1 MQIRIDCRNEEEW
14 LAERYNHIGGS
25 DCAALLGI
33 SKWKSNVDLYREK
46 VGAVRRVVTNEAIEL
61 GKRAEPALRE
71 LYSAYNPEMTVD
83 YHQYTVI
90 YQEELPFIASTLD
103 GELTDGFDRKGI
115 LEIKTALL
123 SKRSQWDEWDGRI
136 PYHYLT
142 QVLHQMIS
150 TGYEFV
156 DLYACLSGIDGNCA
170 IRTYRFEREDHV
182 EDIAWLIEKETEFW
196 GYVQRK
202 QMPPLILAIS

>member
-1 MQIRIDCRNEEEW
+1 MQIRIDCKNEEEW
-14 LAERYNHIGGS
+14 LAERCNHIGGS
-25 DCAALLGI
+25 DCAALLGV

-46 VGAVRRVVTNEAIEL
+46 VGAVQRFVTNEAIEL

-71 LYSAYNPEMTVD
+71 LYSAYNPEMLID

-103 GELTDGFDRKGI
+103 GELTDAFDRRGI
-115 LEIKTALL
+115 LEIKTAML

-136 PYHYLT
+136 PNHYLT

-150 TGYEFV
+150 TGYEFA
-156 DLYACLSGIDGNCA
+156 DLYACLTGLDGNQV

-202 QMPPLILAIS
+202 QMPPLILAL